1 MLEYRLQAASVSSD
15 YKMISSDRKNP
26 AASRRYSNTLGI
38 IPTTLRSEFL
48 MLAILAIL
56 LTALPEEPLKLGLGQ
71 PWYEQE
77 KSAVATIEGILD
89 YQPTTGRIG
98 IPAQYSPFRLV
109 RRVGETTQV
118 EQFTLHAPGH
128 EAQLATLV
136 GYRVN
141 IVGKVQTQ
149 GEGEQK
155 RQILCVGTVQSLSIA
170 PSLVFTE
177 VQPIAR
183 TSKLNINSGKILDAI
198 TSSVMRSDSDVAK
211 AIGTGTGLEAEKVA
225 VEHLKTQFGIKSID
239 WKLQMVVYIG
249 PTPGNRIRDYKR
261 EITKIEVHERGATIS
276 WRGDESMQ
284 PGRAPS
290 TDTVLLPRIDG
301 EITFKQVT
309 GSKGNKPAA
318 TAPATEKLIP
328 QAPVK

>member
-1 MLEYRLQAASVSSD
+1 
-15 YKMISSDRKNP
+15 
-26 AASRRYSNTLGI
+26 
-38 IPTTLRSEFL
+38 
-48 MLAILAIL
+48 MLAILTLL
-56 LTALPEEPLKLGLGQ
+56 LTAYPEEPLKLGLGQ

-77 KSAVATIEGILD
+77 KSAGATIEGILD
-89 YQPTTGRIG
+89 YQATTGRIG

-109 RRVGETTQV
+109 RRVGETAQV
-118 EQFTLHAPGH
+118 EQYTLHAPGH

-141 IVGKVQTQ
+141 IVGKVHAQ

-155 RQILCVGTVQSLSIA
+155 RQILWVGTVQSLSIA

-177 VQPIAR
+177 VQPVAR
-183 TSKLNINSGKILDAI
+183 TNKFNVFSGKVLENI
-198 TSSVMRSDSDVAK
+198 TIAVMRSDADVAK
-211 AIGTGTGLEAEKVA
+211 ALGMNNNGPEAEKGV
-225 VEHLKTQFGIKSID
+225 VDHLKAQFGIKNID
-239 WKLQMVVYIG
+239 WKTQMVVYIG
-249 PTPGNRIRDYKR
+249 PVRSNINRDNKR

-276 WRGDESMQ
+276 WRGDEVMQ

-309 GSKGNKPAA
+309 GPKGNKPAA
-318 TAPATEKLIP
+318 TTPVTEKLIP
-328 QAPVK
+328 QAPAK

>member
-1 MLEYRLQAASVSSD
+1 MFIL
-15 YKMISSDRKNP
+15 I
-26 AASRRYSNTLGI
+26 TL
-38 IPTTLRSEFL
+38 
-48 MLAILAIL
+48 L
-56 LTALPEEPLKLGLGQ
+56 LTAFPEEPLKLGLGQ
-71 PWYEQE
+71 PWYDQE
-77 KSAVATIEGILD
+77 KSAGATIEGILD

-109 RRVGETTQV
+109 RRVGETAQV
-118 EQFTLHAPGH
+118 EQYTLHAPGH
-128 EAQLATLV
+128 EPQLATMV

-141 IVGKVQTQ
+141 IVGKVQSQ

-155 RQILCVGTVQSLSIA
+155 RQIFWVGTVQPLSIA

-183 TSKLNINSGKILDAI
+183 TSKLSIYTGKVLEAI

-211 AIGTGTGLEAEKVA
+211 AIGTGSGVEAEKIA
-225 VEHLKTQFGIKSID
+225 VDHLKGYFGIKNID
-239 WKLQMVVYIG
+239 WKTQMVVYIG
-249 PTPGNRIRDYKR
+249 PVRQNRIGEFKR

-276 WRGDESMQ
+276 WRSDEAMK
-284 PGRAPS
+284 PGSAPS

-309 GSKGNKPAA
+309 GPKGNKPAA

-328 QAPVK
+328 QAPAK